1 MPSESVCDG
10 EKKSYNTKKTDE
22 NEKQALN
29 FKKKKPTSSPFY
41 YYMIVDRVFEF

>member
-10 EKKSYNTKKTDE
+10 EKILQHEEDRWKWKASFE
-22 NEKQALN
+22 FQEKN
-29 FKKKKPTSSPFY
+29 PTSSPFY

>member
-10 EKKSYNTKKTDE
+10 EKKSHNTKKTDE
-22 NEKQALN
+22 NEKSFEFQE
-29 FKKKKPTSSPFY
+29 KKPTSSPFY